1 MNIGLINDFKLIK
14 GKVLKNYNIKN
25 LTTFRVGGFVDYLV
39 IPKDIED
46 IKTTLKIGKE
56 KDIPVYI
63 MGNGSNLL
71 VSDRGVRG
79 IVLKISKENFTR
91 VEINKNLLTA
101 ESGVPLSELISL
113 SIKHE
118 FSGLEYL
125 YGIPGV
131 LGGIIAM
138 NAGTDGCSIG
148 DFVREIKV
156 IDTNLN
162 TKILSKDEVLF
173 SYRKSSILEKKLIV
187 VEAKIELKKDSKDNI
202 LKTLKEKMK
211 KRKLTQPINFPTAGC
226 VFKNEGENKAGFL
239 IEKAGCKGLKI
250 GDAEVSNLHANFILN
265 KGNATFKEIISLM
278 KLVREMVYDKFK
290 IMLNPEIVILGE
302 IEEALPFKV
311 LEPW

>member
-1 MNIGLINDFKLIK
+1 MSLKVYKDFELIK
-14 GKVLKNYNIKN
+14 GRVFKNYDIKN
-25 LTTFRVGGFVDYLV
+25 LTTFKVGGKVDYLV
-39 IPKDIED
+39 IPYDIED

-56 KDIPVYI
+56 RDIPIYI

-71 VSDRGVRG
+71 VSDKGVRG
-79 IVLKISKENFTR
+79 IILRISKENFNK
-91 VEINKNLLTA
+91 VELNGNLITS

-113 SIKHE
+113 SIKNE
-118 FSGLEYL
+118 LSGLENL

-131 LGGIIAM
+131 LGGVIAM

-148 DFVREIKV
+148 DFVKEIKV
-156 IDTNLN
+156 IDSSLDS
-162 TKILSKDEVLF
+162 ISLSKEDVLF

-187 VEAKIELKKDSKDNI
+187 LEAKIELKKENKDKI

-239 IEKAGCKGLKI
+239 IERAGCKGLKI

-265 KGNATFKEIISLM
+265 KGNATFKEIITLM
-278 KLVREMVYDKFK
+278 KLVREMVYEKFK
-290 IMLNPEIVILGE
+290 IMLNPEVVILGE

>member
-1 MNIGLINDFKLIK
+1 MNLKVLNDFKLIK
-14 GKVLKNYNIKN
+14 GKVFKNFDIKN
-25 LTTFRVGGFVDYLV
+25 LTTFKVGGKVDYLV
-39 IPKDIED
+39 IPQDIED

-56 KDIPVYI
+56 RDIPVYI

-79 IVLKISKENFTR
+79 IVLKISKDNF
-91 VEINKNLLTA
+91 NKVSLKGNIIES

-113 SIKHE
+113 SIKSE
-118 FSGLEYL
+118 LSGLENL

-131 LGGIIAM
+131 LGGVIAM

-148 DFVREIKV
+148 DFIREIKI
-156 IDTNLN
+156 IDTSLN
-162 TKILSKDEVLF
+162 QKTLSKEEVLF
-173 SYRKSSILEKKLIV
+173 SYRKSSILEKKFIV
-187 VEAKIELKKDSKDNI
+187 LEAKIELKKDNKDKI
-202 LKTLKEKMK
+202 IKTLKEKML

-250 GDAEVSNLHANFILN
+250 GDAEVSKLHANFILN
-265 KGNATFKEIISLM
+265 KGNATFMEIISLM
-278 KLVREMVYDKFK
+278 KLVREMVYEKFK